1 MKIFIV
7 FKVCFREFVKLS
19 VLFVLC
25 VLKKI
30 CVEEVLKWVELLKFF
45 WRDCIIVWLVIFSVV

>member
-30 CVEEVLKWVELLKFF
+30 CVEEVMKWVELLKFF
-45 WRDCIIVWLVIFSVV
+45 RRDCIIVRLVIFSVV

>member
-1 MKIFIV
+1 MKSFIV